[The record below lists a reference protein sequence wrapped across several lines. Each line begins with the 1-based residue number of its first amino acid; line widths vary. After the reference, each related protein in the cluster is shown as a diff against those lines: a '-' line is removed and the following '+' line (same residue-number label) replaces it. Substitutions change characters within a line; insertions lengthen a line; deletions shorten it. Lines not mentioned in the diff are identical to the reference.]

1 MSYIDISSKNHTTN
15 MNRIDDNQMISC
27 DDNKSFK
34 FTCEKCEFKCARES
48 QYKRHL
54 STTKHKNRHNELDN
68 TSDEHKEY
76 KCDCGSI
83 YKERSGL
90 WRHKQ
95 KCRFQYSSSSNVRG
109 IVSTSVPE
117 TDTYLAKIMEHHSK
131 QTEELKNFII
141 HHSELHQQQT
151 KEHQQ
156 RTKEHQQQMKEHQQ
170 QNNKQFQEI
179 MDIIK
184 QATAINN

>member
-1 MSYIDISSKNHTTN
+1 
-15 MNRIDDNQMISC
+15 MNRNDDNQMILC
-27 DDNKSFK
+27 DDNKSYK

-68 TSDEHKEY
+68 TSDEQKEY

-95 KCRFQYSSSSNVRG
+95 KCKFQHSSSSNVCE

-117 TDTYLAKIMEHHSK
+117 TDTHLAKILEHHSK
-131 QTEELKNFII
+131 QTEELKNVII
-141 HHSELHQQQT
+141 HQSEIQQQQL
-151 KEHQQ
+151 KEHQ
-156 RTKEHQQQMKEHQQ
+156 E
-170 QNNKQFQEI
+170 QNNKQLQEI